1 MSALKT
7 PESRDSAEQ
16 CREMGLSVGDVIEGR
31 ETAGAWWS
39 ESRLT
44 LLFLGA
50 ETAVFSEQRRN
61 SEQPEWRDAGE
72 SGNWT
77 LNCRAWR
84 KVAGAEV
91 YAKQPV
97 CA

>member
-1 MSALKT
+1 MTAALKT
-7 PESRDSAEQ
+7 PESRTTAEQ

-31 ETAGAWWS
+31 EGSGGWWS

-50 ETAVFSEQRRN
+50 QVAVFSEQRRN
-61 SEQPEWRDAGE
+61 SAQPEWRDDGE

-84 KVAGAEV
+84 KVGGA
-91 YAKQPV
+91 A
-97 CA
+97 